1 MWKLAS
7 PDRKLTL
14 SVFQDQEEGL
24 YYSLASNGRDV
35 LGRSRLGMA
44 TSLGDLRTGFR
55 FAKSEEAAISERY
68 SLPVSKKSVY
78 INEANELALHFEIER
93 LAVSVCFRLFDD
105 GLAFRYAIGSTEGD
119 SADAGADGQSIRI
132 YAEYTDFAF
141 PKTYDD
147 LWLQDWVN
155 TYEGTYNRC
164 GWEKAGR
171 RDYGMPALL
180 HSADDGRW
188 AMITEAGILNAGGSY
203 CSSHLQTEPGG
214 RMKLAFA
221 PEQLEP
227 MKGELPLATPWRI
240 VTVCDTLDQLVNSTL
255 NYNLNP
261 PCDWEDTSWIKPAR
275 SIWSWWAFENGA
287 QLYSEQKR
295 YVDFAAAMGF
305 EAITVDAGWD
315 DSWVKDL
322 CDYARERSVDV
333 WLWSDMQ
340 AIDTLEKAQEKI
352 PRWAA
357 WGVVGLKVDFFM
369 NDSQHTMW
377 QYNMIADLMTAHK
390 LMINFHGST
399 KPAGEGRTYPNIMTA
414 EGILGLEHYKWSG
427 LPHAVHNCTVPFTR
441 NVVGPMDYTV
451 TGFSNLNR
459 NTTQGHQLALSVVFD
474 SGVQHFADSIY
485 SYEAWKGTEFMR
497 RLPARFD
504 EVKVL
509 TGFPGD
515 HAVLMRRADQEWF
528 VGGIVTSSRSLTLP
542 LDFLPEGEYQVEI
555 YRDGKNGDVLKKEV
569 RRLSNRESLSVQSL
583 ENGGFAL
590 YISDG
595 KRALKSGVQGGYMDA
610 DAKAYASLDAALRG
624 SADRVA
630 CENAAGGSAVRLSQA
645 GGLVFEGIAAEREG
659 RHTLRLFYLSAAPSS
674 LSVSVNQGEPQQ
686 LFRLESSGGDEVVR
700 TSDLVV
706 TLRQG
711 ENTIVLGCGGD
722 GEPAPGID
730 HIRVIGWAPYE
741 DSFYPAE
748 AGVLAGGAGLSHVD
762 GSAGLRKAVGI
773 GRGGSITFDS
783 VMADADG
790 EHILT
795 LDYYSGE
802 NRALLIAV
810 NDEPAIRSVLFNT
823 GGWGPARWDIS
834 GIKEVKIRL
843 RKGANRIKL
852 YHDEELAPEI
862 GRIGVRLEKHAAEGQ
877 TKGLAESLESRR

>member
-1 MWKLAS
+1 MWKLVS
-7 PDRKLTL
+7 PDRKLAL
-14 SVFQDQEEGL
+14 SVFQDEEKGL
-24 YYSLASNGRDV
+24 YYSLASDGRDV

-44 TSLGDLRTGFR
+44 TSLGDLRTGYSFIR
-55 FAKSEEAAISERY
+55 SEESAISERY

-78 INEANELALHFEIER
+78 VNEANELALHFEVER

-105 GLAFRYAIGSTEGD
+105 GLAFRYAIGGD
-119 SADAGADGQSIRI
+119 SGEVTVERAAEGAQTFRI
-132 YAEYTDFAF
+132 YGEYTDFDF

-180 HSADDGRW
+180 HSAEDSRW
-188 AMITEAGILNAGGSY
+188 AMITEAGILNTGGSY
-203 CSSHLQTEPGG
+203 CSSHLQTEPDG
-214 RMKLAFA
+214 RMKIAFA

-227 MKGELPLATPWRI
+227 MKAELPLATPWRI

-322 CDYARERSVDV
+322 CDYGRARGVDV

-459 NTTQGHQLALSVVFD
+459 NTTQGHQLALSVVYD

-485 SYEAWKGTEFMR
+485 AYEAWKGTEFMR

-509 TGFPGD
+509 SGFPGD

-528 VGGIVTSSRSLTLP
+528 VGGIVTSARSLTLS
-542 LDFLPEGEYQVEI
+542 LDFLPEGEYEVEI

-569 RRLSNRESLSVQSL
+569 RRLTSRDSVSVQSL
-583 ENGGFAL
+583 DSGGFAL

-595 KRALKSGVQGGYMDA
+595 QHALKSGVQGGYMDA
-610 DAKAYASLDAALRG
+610 DAKTYSSLDAVLRG

-630 CENAAGGSAVRLSQA
+630 CENAAGGSAVRLGGD
-645 GGLVFEGIAAEREG
+645 GGLAFEGIVAEREG
-659 RHTLRLFYLSAAPSS
+659 RHTLRLFDLSAAPSS
-674 LSVSVNQGEPQQ
+674 LRVSVNGGEPQVA
-686 LFRLESSGGDEVVR
+686 RLESSGGDEVVR
-700 TSDLVV
+700 TSDVVV

-711 ENTIVLGCGGD
+711 ENTIVLGRSGD

-730 HIRVIGWAPYE
+730 QIRVIGWAPYE
-741 DSFYPAE
+741 DTYYPAE
-748 AGVLAGGAGLSHVD
+748 TGLLAGGAGLSHVD
-762 GSAGLRKAVGI
+762 GAAGLRKAVGI
-773 GRGGSITFDS
+773 GRGGSITFGS
-783 VMADADG
+783 VMADVDG

-802 NRALLIAV
+802 NRPLLIAV
-810 NDEPAIRSVLFNT
+810 NDEPPIRSVLFNT

-843 RKGANRIKL
+843 KKGANRIKL

-862 GRIGVRLEKHAAEGQ
+862 GRIGLRLEKSSG
-877 TKGLAESLESRR
+877 GRR